1 MCLGERSVRGG
12 FTKLRD
18 FGEFGEG
25 YALYASLRGGVSPN
39 DLGEGLFTIII
50 KTVSNSDSILSISYY
65 CFRFHLLIYKF
76 SIKLSIFVTQWTKQR
91 VSCTKTITNPM

>member
-25 YALYASLRGGVSPN
+25 SAFYAIV
-39 DLGEGLFTIII
+39 
-50 KTVSNSDSILSISYY
+50 
-65 CFRFHLLIYKF
+65 
-76 SIKLSIFVTQWTKQR
+76 
-91 VSCTKTITNPM
+91 